1 MSDVSGLYK
10 YAPQSIDA
18 IGREVSGRDGRS
30 LVPATLLVLL
40 VATLLVLLVTT
51 LLLDTLVRTA
61 VNGDGGNGC
70 GGSRS
75 RGGDSGSGRCG
86 GGGGGSSTSA
96 ASSAIVRNGELQK
109 R

>member
-86 GGGGGSSTSA
+86 GGGSSTSA